1 MFVLACAQQRAR
13 DFTGLT
19 LDSKGIS
26 DETIKRVDESV
37 EQWLSPSIP
46 MKRELK
52 PEEREEIV
60 KAIAAGDRV
69 KATSLYLSATE
80 GDLTSAQNF
89 IKTLILEKQAAQS
102 QQPAKEGG

>member
-1 MFVLACAQQRAR
+1 LKQEGLRVFR
-13 DFTGLT
+13 DDT
-19 LDSKGIS
+19 DGIS
-26 DETIKRVDESV
+26 EETIKRVDERA
-37 EQWLSPSIP
+37 EQWLNPSRQ

-52 PEEREEIV
+52 PEEHEEIV